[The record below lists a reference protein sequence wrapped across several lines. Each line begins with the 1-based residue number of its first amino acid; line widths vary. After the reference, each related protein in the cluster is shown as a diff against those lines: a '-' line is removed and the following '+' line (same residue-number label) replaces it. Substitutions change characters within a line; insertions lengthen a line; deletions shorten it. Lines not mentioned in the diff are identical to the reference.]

1 MLCRGKV
8 HRFVARPY
16 PASGPCSSASL
27 SLPRLGCL
35 MLPLWPLVCFLVM
48 SFLRLSA
55 SLPPPGYPVTLST
68 NLSHCLGKNL
78 QVQTLVCFFFPLAP
92 TFSLLSVHLE
102 HLPAILRTPRTP
114 SPGSRKR
121 QRRGKAVLKV
131 RL

>member
-8 HRFVARPY
+8 HRFVAQPY
-16 PASGPCSSASL
+16 PVSGPCSSASL
-27 SLPRLGCL
+27 PLPRLGCL

-48 SFLRLSA
+48 GFLRLSA

-78 QVQTLVCFFFPLAP
+78 QVPTLVCFFFPLAP
-92 TFSLLSVHLE
+92 TFSLLSVRLE
-102 HLPAILRTPRTP
+102 HLPAILRTPKDSFTQ
-114 SPGSRKR
+114 K
-121 QRRGKAVLKV
+121 QKEECRGKAVLKV